1 MNNYF
6 EIIKKSSGAS
16 ILISLGC
23 YVLLKIGNPIG
34 PFLFSLGLLGVC
46 YLNLNLFTGKCGF
59 CIKDKIKL
67 SYLFLIL
74 ITNLII
80 GYLCG
85 FVFSYTD
92 IDIFNNAID
101 KVASWEISISFFIKS
116 ILCGIVMY
124 TAVCIYKKGS
134 NLGILLGVPLFIFAG
149 FQHCIANVI
158 YMGVARTFDLSII
171 VCIIGNFVGSILAY
185 YFSKETIKDAK

>member
-1 MNNYF
+1 MNKYF
-6 EIIKKSSGAS
+6 EIIKKSAGAS

-23 YVLLKIGNPIG
+23 YVLLKIGNPFG

-59 CIKDKIKL
+59 YIKDKIKKL
-67 SYLFLIL
+67 DIFLMLFI
-74 ITNLII
+74 NLIV

-85 FVFSYTD
+85 LAYSYTD
-92 IDIFNNAID
+92 IDIFNSALE
-101 KVASWEISISFFIKS
+101 KVVTWDISVGFFIKS

-185 YFSKETIKDAK
+185 YFSKETIKE